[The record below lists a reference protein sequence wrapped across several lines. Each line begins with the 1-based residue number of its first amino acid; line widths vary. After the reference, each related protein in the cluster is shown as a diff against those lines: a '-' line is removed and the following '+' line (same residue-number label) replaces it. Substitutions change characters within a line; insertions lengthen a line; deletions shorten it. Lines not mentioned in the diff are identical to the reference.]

1 MGPSKNQNLSA
12 KDVMNSI
19 AKEHVRW
26 LDLQFVDLLG
36 ALQHISV
43 PTKSVDEGSFKG
55 GIGKLDGSSI
65 KGFKEIHE
73 SDMVLSPDPATS
85 RSSPGAADSTA
96 RTSRTGKA
104 TETATR
110 RARSPASS

>member
-43 PTKSVDEGSFKG
+43 PTKSVDEGS
-55 GIGKLDGSSI
+55 
-65 KGFKEIHE
+65 
-73 SDMVLSPDPATS
+73 
-85 RSSPGAADSTA
+85 
-96 RTSRTGKA
+96 
-104 TETATR
+104 
-110 RARSPASS
+110 